1 MNSANIQPQNTKS
14 KYVYDYPGNREV
26 STHLS
31 WQDKQLISARTG
43 FSIIYVR
50 QWCQGR
56 RRSRP
61 IEEWARRIM
70 KLNIA
75 KHRKLSQSI
84 DTSTLS

>member
-1 MNSANIQPQNTKS
+1 MNDANIQPKNAKS

-26 STHLS
+26 SPHLT
-31 WQDKQLISARTG
+31 WQDKQLIASRTG
-43 FSIIYVR
+43 FSIVYVR

-61 IEEWARRIM
+61 IEEFARRIA

-75 KHRKLSQSI
+75 KQRKLQSI
-84 DTSTLS
+84 DPSTN